1 MFWGLKSKIFILS
14 LLFSFLLLILP
25 NDFIDSKIVISSLP
39 ELNFISLFVVLHSF
53 IFSFIVF
60 IFLISFSIL
69 IQSLIKDFI
78 SLLLSHSLSINFP
91 FSKDI
96 LILFGNFSVSFIISS
111 LKYNFS
117 NLLSTSNNNSSS
129 LLLIAFH

>member
-1 MFWGLKSKIFILS
+1 MLISFW
-14 LLFSFLLLILP
+14 LFSFLLFILP
-25 NDFIDSKIVISSLP
+25 NVFIDSKMVISLP
-39 ELNFISLFVVLHSF
+39 ELNFISEFVDLHSF

-60 IFLISFSIL
+60 IALISFSIL

-96 LILFGNFSVSFIISS
+96 LILFGNFSVSINISS

-117 NLLSTSNNNSSS
+117 NSLSTSNKSSSS
-129 LLLIAFH
+129 LLFKAFLIFVNIF